1 MVRFL
6 HLVSLASLIACAW
19 SFAPIH
25 TPALIGRNRISSSPS
40 SHLASTTADYDE
52 KIASCKDVLVRTVE
66 TKSEDPEIVLQ
77 ALEDLEKLMR
87 QKRKEEPETAA
98 QEVLDNLTGSWR
110 LVFTTGTKSTQDRF
124 KAKINYFPIKVPYPY
139 TYVLSYHFL
148 YFCGFT

>member
-6 HLVSLASLIACAW
+6 LIVSLASWMTCAW
-19 SFAPIH
+19 SFMPIPN
-25 TPALIGRNRISSSPS
+25 PALIGGGVGKSNRIC

-66 TKSEDPEIVLQ
+66 TKAEDPDIVLQ

-98 QEVLDNLTGSWR
+98 QEVLDNLTGSWQ

-124 KAKINYFPIKVPYPY
+124 KAKINYFPIKVHTH
-139 TYVLSYHFL
+139 TYILYH
-148 YFCGFT
+148 